1 MSPATLALTSPV
13 CTVRTFRLEDA
24 SSLARHGND
33 RRIWL
38 NLRDRF
44 PHPYH
49 EADAR
54 AYLAHLATQPSAT
67 SFAIDVDGEAVG
79 GISLHPGTDV
89 ERIGAEIGYWL
100 GAEHWGGGIATAAV
114 RLLTAHALGALS
126 FERIFALPFTRN
138 VASVRVLEKAG
149 YVREGT
155 LRRSAIKDG
164 IVLDQHLYAMVREA
178 SGAGS
183 VRG

>member
-1 MSPATLALTSPV
+1 MSPSPVALTSPV
-13 CTVRTFRLEDA
+13 CTVRTFHLDDA
-24 SSLARHGND
+24 PNLARHGND

-44 PHPYH
+44 PHPYR
-49 EADAR
+49 EVDAR
-54 AYLAHLATQPSAT
+54 GYLAHLATQPDAT
-67 SFAIDVDGEAVG
+67 SFAIDVGGEAVG

-89 ERIGAEIGYWL
+89 ERIGAEIGYGL
-100 GAEHWGGGIATAAV
+100 GAEHGGDGIATAAV
-114 RLLTAHALGALS
+114 KLLTAHALGPMR

-155 LRRSAIKDG
+155 LRQSAIKDG
-164 IVLDQHLYAMVREA
+164 IVLDQHLYAVVREA
-178 SGAGS
+178 GAPARS
-183 VRG
+183 A

>member
-1 MSPATLALTSPV
+1 MSHPTLALTSPV
-13 CTVRTFRLEDA
+13 CTVRTFHLDDA
-24 SSLARHGND
+24 PNLARHGND

-44 PHPYH
+44 PHPYR
-49 EADAR
+49 EVDAR
-54 AYLAHLATQPSAT
+54 GYLAHLATQPTAT
-67 SFAIDVDGEAVG
+67 SFAIDVGGEAVG

-100 GAEHWGGGIATAAV
+100 GAEYWGDGITTAAV
-114 RLLTAHALGALS
+114 QLLTAHALGAMG

-164 IVLDQHLYAMVREA
+164 IVLDQHLYAIVREPGDA
-178 SGAGS
+178 TRHA
-183 VRG
+183 